1 MLYLLGGAL
10 FVGISLGLFGSGGSI
25 LTVPVLVYLLD
36 HPEKIAIAESL
47 GIVGG
52 IALLGSIPHARRNL
66 VDWRNVLFFGVPG
79 MLGTYL
85 GAWVSRFVSGGV
97 QLVVFGGVVLVAA
110 VMMMMR
116 WSKLHQGPRKPRS
129 VLHIGIDGLLVGVL
143 TGFVGVGGGFLIVP
157 ALFLLGGLSMHLA
170 VGTSLVIIALKSFT
184 GFFKY
189 NQILGDSGLAV
200 DWATIGFFVVMGMV
214 GTQLGHRIGQRLSP
228 DRLRKSFAMVL
239 VLVGIFIISKEVPA
253 LLGS

>member
-1 MLYLLGGAL
+1 MFYLLGGAL
-10 FVGISLGLFGSGGSI
+10 LVGTSLGLFGSGGSL

-36 HPEKIAIAESL
+36 HPEKVAIAESL

-85 GAWVSRFVSGGV
+85 GAWISRFVSGGV
-97 QLVVFGGVVLVAA
+97 QLAVFGGVALVAA
-110 VMMMMR
+110 VMMIR
-116 WSKLHQGPRKPRS
+116 WSKPLEEPGNRRS
-129 VLHIGIDGLLVGVL
+129 VLHIGFDGLLVGVL

-184 GFFKY
+184 GFIKY

-200 DWATIGFFVVMGMV
+200 DWATIGVFVVMGVV
-214 GTQLGHRIGQRLSP
+214 GTRLGHHVGQRLSQE
-228 DRLRKSFAMVL
+228 RLRKSFAVVL
-239 VLVGIFIISKEVPA
+239 MLVGILIVSKEVPG